1 MKRFFVAFALVCAL
15 AFPNI
20 ASAGNGMYLAPKF
33 MMAFQNTGTVER
45 SGMSGFGIDKYNQFT
60 LGGAFAVGY
69 DFWPQNMLPL
79 RIELEGALRGN
90 SEKEWNGHNGSAK
103 ETFNATT
110 LFGNVYYDFHN
121 ESAFTPYVGAGL
133 GFAFNYFGIDT
144 HDDLGR
150 NRGSQDER
158 RTNFAWNVG
167 GGVAFA
173 VNDQVSIDAQYRYV
187 DLGYTE
193 VSSNYGGE
201 SQSVGIRPYN
211 HEIMLGLRWGF

>member
-1 MKRFFVAFALVCAL
+1 MKRFFVALALVCAI

-20 ASAGNGMYLAPKF
+20 ASAGTGMYLAPKF

-45 SGMSGFGIDKYNQFT
+45 SGMGGFGTDKYSQFT
-60 LGGAFAVGY
+60 LGGA
-69 DFWPQNMLPL
+69 
-79 RIELEGALRGN
+79 
-90 SEKEWNGHNGSAK
+90 
-103 ETFNATT
+103 
-110 LFGNVYYDFHN
+110 
-121 ESAFTPYVGAGL
+121 YVGAGL
-133 GFAFNYFGIDT
+133 GFAFNYFGVDA
-144 HDDLGR
+144 HDNMGNNL
-150 NRGSQDER
+150 GSQDER

-201 SQSVGIRPYN
+201 SQSIGIRPYN

>member
-45 SGMSGFGIDKYNQFT
+45 SGMSGFGIDKYKQFT
-60 LGGAFAVGY
+60 LGGAFVVGY

-121 ESAFTPYVGAGL
+121 EAAFTPYV
-133 GFAFNYFGIDT
+133 
-144 HDDLGR
+144 
-150 NRGSQDER
+150 GSQDER

>member
-1 MKRFFVAFALVCAL
+1 
-15 AFPNI
+15 
-20 ASAGNGMYLAPKF
+20 
-33 MMAFQNTGTVER
+33 
-45 SGMSGFGIDKYNQFT
+45 
-60 LGGAFAVGY
+60 
-69 DFWPQNMLPL
+69 MLPL

-133 GFAFNYFGIDT
+133 GFAFNYFGVDT

-150 NRGSQDER
+150 NLGSQDER

-201 SQSVGIRPYN
+201 SQSVGIRPYH
-211 HEIMLGLRWGF
+211 HEIMLGLRWGFSSHIPA